1 MAMNLLVSMGARCC
15 MLEARNKERRPN
27 MEENKATYFLLGL
40 GLGVAAGMLL
50 APKSGEETRNLI
62 RSKAGEGK
70 EYLRRRTEELAESAT
85 EVVDKGKAAVSR
97 QKDQIAA
104 AMEAGKQAYRE
115 ATSGPERGPA
125 GTENF

>member
-1 MAMNLLVSMGARCC
+1 
-15 MLEARNKERRPN
+15 

-85 EVVDKGKAAVSR
+85 EVMDKGKAAVTK

-125 GTENF
+125 STENF

>member
-1 MAMNLLVSMGARCC
+1 
-15 MLEARNKERRPN
+15 

-62 RSKAGEGK
+62 RSKADEGK
-70 EYLRRRTEELAESAT
+70 EYLKRRTEEMAESASG
-85 EVVDKGKAAVSR
+85 VVDRGKSVVNR
-97 QKDQIAA
+97 QKDQISA

-125 GTENF
+125 PTENF

>member
-1 MAMNLLVSMGARCC
+1 
-15 MLEARNKERRPN
+15 

-70 EYLRRRTEELAESAT
+70 DYLKRRSEELAESASG
-85 EVVDKGKAAVSR
+85 VVDRGKSVVNK
-97 QKDQIAA
+97 QKDQISA

-115 ATSGPERGPA
+115 ATSGQERGPSP
-125 GTENF
+125 TENF

>member
-1 MAMNLLVSMGARCC
+1 
-15 MLEARNKERRPN
+15 

-50 APKSGEETRNLI
+50 APKSGEDTRNLI

-70 EYLRRRTEELAESAT
+70 DYLKRRREELAESASG
-85 EVVDKGKAAVSR
+85 VVDRGKSVVTR
-97 QKDQIAA
+97 QKDQISA

-125 GTENF
+125 ATENF

>member
-1 MAMNLLVSMGARCC
+1 
-15 MLEARNKERRPN
+15 

-50 APKSGEETRNLI
+50 APKSGEDTRNLI

-70 EYLRRRTEELAESAT
+70 DYLKRRSEELAESASG
-85 EVVDKGKAAVSR
+85 VVDRGKSVVTR
-97 QKDQIAA
+97 QKDQISA

-125 GTENF
+125 STENF

>member
-1 MAMNLLVSMGARCC
+1 
-15 MLEARNKERRPN
+15 

-62 RSKAGEGK
+62 RSKADEGK
-70 EYLRRRTEELAESAT
+70 EYLKRRTEEMAETASGAVDRGRS
-85 EVVDKGKAAVSR
+85 VVNR
-97 QKDQIAA
+97 QKDQISA

-115 ATSGPERGPA
+115 ATSGPERGPTP
-125 GTENF
+125 TENF